1 MNRNELYGLVI
12 EYAEGT
18 LDASRKAEV
27 EKLLLDNPELRN
39 DLESIRLAFG
49 ELQHEQEMKAPEF
62 YFSNFLPRVRERI
75 EEDSRFTM
83 QFIPSWLQPIIVPA
97 VILIVLLSF
106 AGLYESL
113 KPEHRQSPVYSIVN
127 EIEPSKIDEVTDYL
141 AGFDL
146 SIPGRTTHSELLAE
160 NFDQT
165 LFADDIIA
173 SNTLY
178 ENVMYDNQILS
189 QLEENDIE
197 YILEQLKSVQ

>member
-1 MNRNELYGLVI
+1 MNRNELYGLLV

-18 LDASRKAEV
+18 LDASRRVEV
-27 EKLLLDNPELRN
+27 EEILYTRPELQE
-39 DLESIRLAFG
+39 DLDAIRSAFDN
-49 ELQHEQEMKAPEF
+49 LQHEEEMNVPAL
-62 YFSNFLPRVRERI
+62 YFSNFLPAVRSRI
-75 EEDSRFTM
+75 ENGSRLRV

-146 SIPGRTTHSELLAE
+146 SIPGRITHSELLAE
-160 NFDQT
+160 NFDRT